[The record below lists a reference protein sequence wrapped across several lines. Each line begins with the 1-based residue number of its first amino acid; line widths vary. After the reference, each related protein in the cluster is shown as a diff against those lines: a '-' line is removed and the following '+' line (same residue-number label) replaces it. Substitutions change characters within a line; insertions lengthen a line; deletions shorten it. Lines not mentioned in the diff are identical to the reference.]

1 MYKKLP
7 LSLAF
12 LLIFSIATFAQEL
25 KGSALVK
32 GRLVIESSEEP
43 ASDIQIAIPYL
54 KLLTTSDGRGNFAFS
69 QVPFGT
75 HRVVISSEGISPDTI
90 SIVVDNPLVNLG
102 DMIVSRP
109 ATQDLKTFELP
120 VISLDQSFETSDN
133 ERVSTQSV
141 SSLLTASR
149 DPFLNTAAYTF
160 GANRFQTRGY
170 ERNQQEVFINGMP
183 VNDIE
188 TGDPAW
194 NQWGGLNDVFRNR
207 NSAYGLQPADY
218 AFGGV
223 NGSVY
228 LDATAASQRKQTRA
242 TYSLTNRTYRNR
254 LMLTHSSGISKKGW
268 AYALS
273 FSRRWAKE
281 GYVPGTFYDG
291 YSYYAA
297 LSKRIGMKHTISLTT
312 FGAPTQRGK
321 MAGTYQEA
329 YNLAGSNFYNPNWG
343 YLNGKKRNA
352 KVANLYQPIT
362 MLNYE
367 YTPDNTFRWNTI
379 ASYQF
384 GKNENSSL
392 DWYNATDPRPDYYK
406 KLPGYYLL
414 GATANPAAAEANR
427 EAFIANPQ
435 INWED
440 LYHTNS
446 LNIIAIPNADGTPS
460 SSSGKRSL
468 YVIGDDVD
476 DIKKWTVSTS
486 LQKAISSHLTLYT
499 GANYISQKTESYRDM
514 NDLLGGDFFLNVNSF
529 TERNFAGTTTLNQ
542 NDINHPNQLI
552 KKGDKYLYDYII
564 RFTKAWWWGQAIFS
578 YNKVDFFLS
587 ANYGFNSF
595 QREGLYRNGLYA
607 TANESL
613 GKGEKQN
620 FSLYGLKGGITYK
633 FNGRNY
639 LFVNAGMASNAPNVD
654 ATYFSARSRNA
665 VVEDPTTEKYQS
677 VEGGYLHR
685 SPRANV
691 RVVGYA
697 TDMKDQADVQRF
709 FYTGTG
715 TSNAMVDYVLQHMDT
730 RNIGT
735 ELAFEYKFTPAFS
748 AAAIA
753 AIGQSFYTNNPKVTR
768 HYENTVDA
776 AENEDVYIKDYYLG
790 VGPQSAYSL
799 AMNYRSKQYWMA
811 NLNFNY
817 FDRNY
822 IDIAATRRTVQAT
835 ELVPVGSEQWNE
847 ILNQEKFDPAFTV
860 DFSFYK
866 SWLLSKYVKAFPRN
880 TYLGLNIG
888 ISNLL
893 DNKNLRTGGYEN
905 LRYDYAA
912 GNADKFASKYFYAF
926 GRNYF
931 INLSLRF

>member
-7 LSLAF
+7 LFLTLLLAF
-12 LLIFSIATFAQEL
+12 STATLAQDQKE
-25 KGSALVK
+25 SALVK

-43 ASDIQIAIPYL
+43 ANDVQITIPYL
-54 KLLTTSDGRGNFAFS
+54 KLLTTSDGKGDFTFS
-69 QVPFGT
+69 QVAFGT
-75 HRVVISSEGISPDTI
+75 HRMVISSQGSKSDTI
-90 SIVVDNPLVNLG
+90 SILVDKSVVDLG
-102 DMIVSRP
+102 SMIVSQT
-109 ATQDLKTFELP
+109 AAHGFQALELP
-120 VISLDQSFETSDN
+120 TISLDQSFETSDH
-133 ERVSTQSV
+133 ERVSSQSV

-170 ERNQQEVFINGMP
+170 ERNQQEILINGVP

-188 TGDPAW
+188 TGDPFW

-207 NSAYGLQPADY
+207 NSTYGLQPADY

-228 LDATAASQRKQTRA
+228 LDATAASQRKQTRV

-254 LMLTHSSGISKKGW
+254 LMLTQSSGVSKKGW
-268 AYALS
+268 AYSLS
-273 FSRRWAKE
+273 FSKRWAKE

-291 YSYYAA
+291 YSYYASV
-297 LSKRIGMKHTISLTT
+297 SKRIRMKHTISLTT
-312 FGAPTQRGK
+312 FGAPTRRGK
-321 MAGTYQEA
+321 MAGSYQEA

-343 YLNGKKRNA
+343 YLNGEKRNA

-367 YTPDNTFRWNTI
+367 YTPDNSFHWNTVV
-379 ASYQF
+379 SYQF
-384 GKNENSSL
+384 GKNKNSSL
-392 DWYNATDPRPDYYK
+392 DWYNAADPRPDYYK
-406 KLPGYYLL
+406 KLPSYYLL
-414 GATANPAAAEANR
+414 GATANLAAAETNR
-427 EAFIANPQ
+427 ETFIANHQ
-435 INWED
+435 INWDD

-446 LNIIAIPNADGTPS
+446 LNVIAIPNANGTPS
-460 SSSGKRSL
+460 ADSGKRSL
-468 YVIGDDVD
+468 YVIGSDVD
-476 DIKKWTVSTS
+476 DIKKWTFSTC
-486 LQKAISSHLTLYT
+486 LQKALNNHITVYT
-499 GANYISQKTESYRDM
+499 GANYIAQQTESYREMD
-514 NDLLGGDFFLNVNSF
+514 DLLGGDFFLNVNSF
-529 TERNFAGTTTLNQ
+529 TERNYAGTTTLNQ
-542 NDINHPNQLI
+542 NDINSPNQLI
-552 KKGDKYLYDYII
+552 KKGDKYLYDYIV
-564 RFTKAWWWGQAIFS
+564 RFTKAWWWGQAAFT
-578 YNKVDFFLS
+578 YNKVDFFLAS
-587 ANYGFNSF
+587 NYGFNSF

-607 TANESL
+607 TANESF
-613 GKGEKQN
+613 GKGEKQT
-620 FSLYGLKGGITYK
+620 FSVYGLKAGVTYK
-633 FNGRNY
+633 INGRNY
-639 LFVNAGMASNAPNVD
+639 LFVNAGMASNAPTVD

-665 VVEDPTTEKYQS
+665 VVEDPATEKYQS

-685 SPRANV
+685 SPKANA
-691 RVVGYA
+691 RVVGYV
-697 TDMKDQADVQRF
+697 TDMKDQSEVQRF
-709 FYTGTG
+709 YYTGTG

-735 ELAFEYKFTPAFS
+735 ELAFEYKLTPAFS

-753 AIGQSFYTNNPKVTR
+753 AIGQSFYTNDPIVTR

-776 AENEDVYIKDYYLG
+776 AEKEDVFIKNYYLG

-835 ELVPVGSEQWNE
+835 EMVPAGSEQWNE

-866 SWLLSKYVKAFPRN
+866 SWLLSKYVKLLPRN
-880 TYLGLNIG
+880 TYLSLNIG

-893 DNKNLRTGGYEN
+893 DNKNVRTGGYEN

-931 INLSLRF
+931 LNLSLRF